1 MKHIF
6 LLSMLVCIGIT
17 SISQTI
23 TGKVVDAQTGSP
35 LMYAS
40 MGVVNTRF
48 GTITNEKGEFTLS
61 LKDVSS
67 DLTLKISMIGYEAKS
82 FKLKE
87 LSDNNNTIKLEQK
100 TVNIQEVIVK
110 SGGEIRTVGTKKYSM
125 HKVCGWEGN
134 RRGQGHEIGTAVDLG
149 QAPVRL
155 EKLHIHIDKQS
166 FDSSLFRLHIRTLK
180 DKLPNEELLSED
192 IILPVSGYKG
202 WVEFDL
208 SKYNIVLKGEVAL
221 SLEWLEVLKL
231 NPKKLIS
238 VNGRPKSAN
247 VLFSMKKKEGC
258 SFTKWGVEDK
268 WRRWD
273 DASPTFY
280 LTVYE

>member
-6 LLSMLVCIGIT
+6 LLSMLVVIGVM

-23 TGKVVDAQTGSP
+23 TGNVVDAISGKP

-40 MGVVNTRF
+40 IGAVNTRF
-48 GTITNEKGEFTLS
+48 GTITNEKGEFTLP
-61 LKDVSS
+61 LNDISS
-67 DLTLKISMIGYEAKS
+67 DLSLRISMIGYEAKS

-87 LSDNNNTIKLEQK
+87 LSDQNNTVELERK
-100 TVNIQEVIVK
+100 IVNIEEVIVK

-125 HKVCGWEGN
+125 NRICGWEGN
-134 RRGQGHEIGTAVDLG
+134 RRGQGHEIGTAINLG
-149 QAPVRL
+149 KKPVRL
-155 EKLHIHIDKQS
+155 EKLHIHIYKQS
-166 FDSSLFRLHIRTLK
+166 FDSSLFRLHIRSIK
-180 DKLPNEELLSED
+180 DKLPNEELLNED

-208 SKYNIVLKGEVAL
+208 NKYNIVLKGEVAL
-221 SLEWLEVLKL
+221 CLEWLKVLKL

-247 VLFSMKKKEGC
+247 VLFSMKKNEGC

-268 WRRWD
+268 WRKWD